1 MQPRYLPS
9 PILYDQ
15 YGPCLL
21 DFREVSSV
29 QAIHLTGSGPAP
41 CSIEFQSD
49 DCCDVHETP
58 SPNDFV
64 SQYSERPLE
73 HDGDNL
79 FFQSGLDLT
88 IALVVNQ
95 QNVVNVTS
103 IHSVLI
109 KSVHLDEYVASYSH
123 HTPQNADKSDRL
135 VPQPH
140 HFLA

>member
-21 DFREVSSV
+21 DFRVVFSTLLNFRTNADQEHDTAESV
-29 QAIHLTGSGPAP
+29 LN
-41 CSIEFQSD
+41 D
-49 DCCDVHETP
+49 YCDAHESP

-64 SQYSERPLE
+64 SQYSERRLE
-73 HDGDNL
+73 HDDDNL

-95 QNVVNVTS
+95 QNVVNVTL

-123 HTPQNADKSDRL
+123 HTPQNADKLDRL